1 MIIGVAVGIAILD
14 TGISYEAGIV
24 VLVVCYLTYLI
35 GSIFCSEIR
44 AYITNLK
51 KFEEYKQ
58 TYDKMVIG
66 RGYFNFWIECYHY
79 KTIRTKNGT
88 RREKVV
94 THTASENYFPIESA
108 DESGNVTGITDIM
121 KYVFIKY
128 QKRFYFTNTQ
138 S

>member
-14 TGISYEAGIV
+14 TGISYEAGII

-58 TYDKMVIG
+58 TYDKWSLEEDILTFGSNVIIIKLYVQKMEQEEK
-66 RGYFNFWIECYHY
+66 RLSLTQQVKIIFPLNQQM
-79 KTIRTKNGT
+79 
-88 RREKVV
+88 KVV
-94 THTASENYFPIESA
+94 MLLGSLIS
-108 DESGNVTGITDIM
+108 
-121 KYVFIKY
+121 
-128 QKRFYFTNTQ
+128 
-138 S
+138 

>member
-1 MIIGVAVGIAILD
+1 MIIGIAVGIAILD

-66 RGYFNFWIECYHY
+66 RGYFNFWI
-79 KTIRTKNGT
+79 
-88 RREKVV
+88 
-94 THTASENYFPIESA
+94 
-108 DESGNVTGITDIM
+108 
-121 KYVFIKY
+121 
-128 QKRFYFTNTQ
+128 
-138 S
+138 